1 MAIEDDSRVSFRW
14 KDYRATGRMK
24 PKIMHLPASE
34 FMRRF
39 LLHVLPE
46 GVPLIHCDAQI
57 RLRLKAPHLF
67 ELRG

>member
-1 MAIEDDSRVSFRW
+1 
-14 KDYRATGRMK
+14 MK